1 MATTRITEKISRL
14 VSSQLPEFIRTDNT
28 TFVAFLEY
36 YYKFLEQDQGALELV
51 QNSQKYSD
59 IDQTTDSFVNYF
71 ITNYAK
77 DLPYNLQ
84 VNKPLL
90 IKRVKDLYAAKGG
103 TLSIETLFKVLYD
116 TVAQTNHPYDF
127 VLRPSDGKWSLRTS
141 IRVILTSGSALDI
154 KDRFLT
160 FTKNNINYSVEIL
173 RVKNLSTNLYEIF
186 YHSAIP
192 VPFDINDEV
201 TVPGSTGILFTGTI
215 RPTTTDW
222 EIRAKGTGF
231 RVGQIFNVTV
241 GSGLDTLV
249 RIDRVDASGGI
260 ELLKFLNF
268 GFNFTED
275 LSIILSNALGVT
287 KRVKYF
293 QTRGGGFSEAFDA
306 TRLHS
311 ITDTDRY
318 FLEDYVTPFDYTGTL
333 LVATTSTS
341 QLLTSVTTAGV
352 ENPNDASINFTIG
365 AVARYPGEYV
375 STQGF
380 ASEPEVRIQDS
391 QLYQP
396 FAYQIL
402 SELDISTFYNIV
414 KKLVHQAGT
423 NLFVNRVLSATA
435 DVSANISVVS
445 KQNVYADL
453 FSTFS
458 TLETVAKLMLKTVDA
473 DNVST
478 TENTVYTISK
488 PLTDELSTSDVVTIS
503 VLKPLT
509 DEAQFSDNNSF
520 VFSRTEADSAR
531 VSDYTED
538 YTDNVGALGYY
549 FEQEVEPYAATT
561 NISFS

>member
-77 DLPYNLQ
+77 DLPYTLQ

-90 IKRVKDLYAAKGG
+90 IKRVKDLYSAKGG

-141 IRVILTSGSALDI
+141 IRVVLTSGSAADI

-173 RVKNLSTNLYEIF
+173 RVKSLSTNLYEIF

-192 VPFDINDEV
+192 VPFDVNDEV
-201 TVPGSTGILFTGTI
+201 AVPGSTGIIFTGTI

-231 RVGQIFNVTV
+231 RVGQIFNVSV
-241 GSGLDTLV
+241 GSGIDTLV
-249 RIDRVDASGGI
+249 RIDRVNAAGGI

-275 LSIILSNALGVT
+275 ISIILSNALGVT

-293 QTRGGGFSEAFDA
+293 QTRGGGFSETFNA
-306 TRLHS
+306 TRLDS
-311 ITDTDRY
+311 ITTADRY
-318 FLEDYVTPFDYTGTL
+318 FLEDYVTPFDYTGTP
-333 LVATTSTS
+333 LVVSTATS

-352 ENPNDASINFTIG
+352 EDPSDASINFTIG

-380 ASEPEVRIQDS
+380 ASEPDVRIQDS

-396 FAYQIL
+396 FAYQVL

-458 TLETVAKLMLKTVDA
+458 TLETVAKLMRKTASDSNSVDTP
-473 DNVST
+473 DDD
-478 TENTVYTISK
+478 VYTIIK
-488 PLTDELSTSDVVTIS
+488 PLTDETTILDVVTIS
-503 VLKPLT
+503 VIKTITDDTQPSDDTILT
-509 DEAQFSDNNSF
+509 FNRLELDSVNASDI
-520 VFSRTEADSAR
+520 V
-531 VSDYTED
+531 ED
-538 YTDNVGALGYY
+538 YTDNTGATGY
-549 FEQEVEPYAATT
+549 FLETYAATT
-561 NISFS
+561 SISFS